1 VSDSPALHSKWLLL
15 LKIEIS
21 LVINF
26 CFITHQNELNFNCSY
41 MAISSLTYIMGF
53 SVRFFQPDYSFWNIM
68 KKEITSK
75 SVAQKFEL
83 K

>member
-1 VSDSPALHSKWLLL
+1 
-15 LKIEIS
+15 
-21 LVINF
+21 
-26 CFITHQNELNFNCSY
+26 